1 MLIKRADWRLLC
13 LTHISAEQTTV
24 HLSLPPKKDITCR
37 ANFCCYKKNMLYQ
50 FSKESSYKK
59 NFNFLVLLNHVWL
72 DSCSG
77 VTWEHLHLVIL
88 KFFNKFLIRQ
98 NSPKDLCVLLTIH
111 PTVSFSKPQ
120 FFNEHLFDHL
130 LWSTLQ
136 SVFTQTNKLY
146 FEDLC
151 KFFWHYIFD
160 TKFRQYF
167 LNSKAGS
174 SYLLKFVWYCSRLVL
189 RSPENCSW
197 NF

>member
-13 LTHISAEQTTV
+13 LTHISAEKTTV
-24 HLSLPPKKDITCR
+24 PISLPPKKILSAGKTSVVIKR
-37 ANFCCYKKNMLYQ
+37 NMLYQ
-50 FSKESSYKK
+50 FSRESSLMK

-72 DSCSG
+72 GSCSG
-77 VTWEHLHLVIL
+77 VTVEHLHLVIL

-130 LWSTLQ
+130 LCSTFQ

-151 KFFWHYIFD
+151 NFFDIKYLIPNFG
-160 TKFRQYF
+160 
-167 LNSKAGS
+167 KAGPR
-174 SYLLKFVWYCSRLVL
+174 LKILHRGKH
-189 RSPENCSW
+189 
-197 NF
+197 